1 MSTTVERPIA
11 QPTRRTGRGRGGVS
25 SAGRRT
31 GPPGEG
37 EAAAPTRAE
46 PDRERSA
53 SGGGNGAAGT
63 RTSTSRAGATRS
75 GSGTT
80 TRRPAGTAT
89 RPATRPGTRPAAR
102 PATRPDTGAA
112 ARPRRRVATADG
124 AAPRMPFVLLV
135 VGLLGGA
142 LVSLLLL
149 NTVLAK
155 DAFTLTELQRGNKQL
170 AERQQALEEEI
181 ARADSPETLARRAR
195 ELGMVPATTP
205 RFVRVDGGQGSPTGG
220 SPRGALGTAGA
231 AGVVGLPP
239 GAVGVAGAPATERE
253 TAAAKASARPSAPGA
268 PAGGQTGGRTGRQPV
283 ADQSAFGGEGGGR

>member
-1 MSTTVERPIA
+1 MSTTVERPVERSIER
-11 QPTRRTGRGRGGVS
+11 PTRRTGRGRGGVS
-25 SAGRRT
+25 TAARRAVPVPEDET
-31 GPPGEG
+31 
-37 EAAAPTRAE
+37 AAPTRAE
-46 PDRERSA
+46 PARKRSA
-53 SGGGNGAAGT
+53 SGGTGVPGT
-63 RTSTSRAGATRS
+63 RTATRKPV
-75 GSGTT
+75 GTT
-80 TRRPAGTAT
+80 
-89 RPATRPGTRPAAR
+89 TRPAAR
-102 PATRPDTGAA
+102 PAAAGAV
-112 ARPRRRVATADG
+112 RQRRRVATADG

-170 AERQQALEEEI
+170 DERQQALEEEI

-205 RFVRVDGGQGSPTGG
+205 RFVQVDGQGRPAAG

-253 TAAAKASARPSAPGA
+253 TAEAKASARPSTQGA
-268 PAGGQTGGRTGRQPV
+268 PAGGQTGGQTGGRGGRQPV